1 MKKIIKTSLLII
13 VLILIVYFGF
23 VLKGVSIL
31 TWIGTPYSYFEAKK
45 AIKKETLI
53 FYEQELVHPFP
64 PYINY
69 DSLQLLYGFKWVYGG
84 NEVSYPVIKLYNSVI
99 EKELHCRLGKRWD
112 EYQSKVELISKK
124 NCNSMDIKRPPGWSE
139 SSKKMKNQK

>member
-31 TWIGTPYSYFEAKK
+31 TGIGTPYSYFEAKK

-69 DSLQLLYGFKWVYGG
+69 DSLQLLYGFKWEYGG
-84 NEVSYPVIKLYNSVI
+84 TEVSYSVIKLYNSII
-99 EKELHCRLGKRWD
+99 EKELRRRLGKRWD
-112 EYQSKVELISKK
+112 EYQSKVDSISKK
-124 NCNSMDIKRPPGWSE
+124 KGNEMDIKPSPGRSE
-139 SSKKMKNQK
+139 SPKRKKER